1 MKAQNLFTLAAAT
14 LLTAATLASLND
26 NVANIPAQQING
38 AKVINLSPLEVRPS
52 AEDLRAAALLTEAGM
67 VSATATAALTHG
79 AETGARLLSAQL
91 VMPYY
96 SFGTKL
102 GRISKE

>member
-1 MKAQNLFTLAAAT
+1 MKAQNLFTVAAAT
-14 LLTAATLASLND
+14 LLTAATLASLD
-26 NVANIPAQQING
+26 HNVINTPVQQING

-67 VSATATAALTHG
+67 VNAAATTAITRG
-79 AETGARLLSAQL
+79 AEAGASLIGAQL

-96 SFGTKL
+96 SFGSKL
-102 GRISKE
+102 GRVSKE

>member
-14 LLTAATLASLND
+14 LLTAATLASLD
-26 NVANIPAQQING
+26 HNVLTAPAQQING

-52 AEDLRAAALLTEAGM
+52 AEDLRAAALTEAGM
-67 VSATATAALTHG
+67 VSAAATSAISRG
-79 AETGARLLSAQL
+79 AEAGASLIGAQL

-96 SFGTKL
+96 SFGSKL

>member
-14 LLTAATLASLND
+14 LLTAATLASLD
-26 NVANIPAQQING
+26 HNVLTAPAQQING

-67 VSATATAALTHG
+67 VSATATTALTRG
-79 AETGARLLSAQL
+79 AEAGASMLGAQL

-96 SFGTKL
+96 SFGSKL